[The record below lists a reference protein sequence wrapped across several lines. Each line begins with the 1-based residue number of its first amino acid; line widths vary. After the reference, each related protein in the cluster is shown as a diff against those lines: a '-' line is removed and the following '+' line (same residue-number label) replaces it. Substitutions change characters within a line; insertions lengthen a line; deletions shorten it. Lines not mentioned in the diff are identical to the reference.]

1 MSIGVA
7 LPSEQNLAQLLF
19 PGLLTLD
26 EQSRPVDWA
35 AERHEVSADGLTYT
49 FHLRKG
55 MTWSDGTPID
65 ATTFAYSINRAL
77 DPCTGA
83 VTTYLELIKGAHSF
97 FGCPQGVYKGQVTL
111 IGSSLLT
118 PDPLTLQIVL
128 ERPAGYFLAALTTSL
143 ALAVPRQLIEKY
155 PGNGYPRAWTRH
167 LADNGGFGGNLY
179 KLVKVTGAER
189 DAETSTLV
197 FERNE
202 RFWGQ
207 KPHLRRIEYTVQ
219 VSGDGAWANFTAGKG
234 DLSQPPLE
242 YLAGSSR
249 LKDTV
254 IRQTPLLSLS
264 WLQPN
269 WHIAP
274 FDDLRVRQAFSLALD
289 RRAIAKV
296 ATTVF
301 SHPTFKDFPLPSIH
315 FLPDG
320 MPGYN
325 PSLTD
330 ATRRSDKD
338 ALTPDLT
345 TARALISSYAAEK
358 CGGQLEQCPPIA
370 LEDLSE
376 YLGPIS
382 SAIVQQWQA
391 AFPHWRISSTNCVR
405 GCQAITSNLQS
416 VQLLSGGW
424 LADYPD
430 PQDYLSL
437 LWSTHGV
444 YNHSFVSIPAVDALC
459 AQADAISD
467 QAGRIQLYQ
476 QAEQLLVNQ
485 VAAIPLFQSE
495 AVYVVRTRVVNW
507 RVAPTGQTPLSVW
520 QATYISR

>member
-1 MSIGVA
+1 MQGSV
-7 LPSEQNLAQLLF
+7 
-19 PGLLTLD
+19 
-26 EQSRPVDWA
+26 
-35 AERHEVSADGLTYT
+35 
-49 FHLRKG
+49 
-55 MTWSDGTPID
+55 
-65 ATTFAYSINRAL
+65 
-77 DPCTGA
+77 
-83 VTTYLELIKGAHSF
+83 IKGAQSF
-97 FGCPQGVYKGQVTL
+97 REKTDFGCLEGVYKGPVTL

-118 PDPLTLQIVL
+118 RDPLTLQIVL

-167 LADNGGFGGNLY
+167 LADNGSFGGNLY

-189 DAETSTLV
+189 DAETSMLV

-207 KPHLRRIEYTVQ
+207 KPHLRCIEYTVLR
-219 VSGDGAWANFTAGKG
+219 SGDGAWANFTAGKG

-242 YLAGSSR
+242 YLGGSSR

-254 IRQTPLLSLS
+254 IQQTPLLSIS

-274 FDDLRVRQAFSLALD
+274 FDDLPVRQAFSLALD

-301 SHPTFKDFPLPSIH
+301 PPPTFKDVPLPSIH
-315 FLPDG
+315 CLPDG

-325 PSLTD
+325 PLLTD

-358 CGGQLEQCPPIA
+358 CGGQLEQCPPINLA
-370 LEDLSE
+370 YPSSQSLDLVSSE
-376 YLGPIS
+376 
-382 SAIVQQWQA
+382 IVVQWQA
-391 AFPHWRISSTNCVR
+391 AFPHWRISSTGCVR
-405 GCQAITSNLQS
+405 GCEVLYANPQS
-416 VQLLSGGW
+416 IQLLSEGW
-424 LADYPD
+424 VADYPD

-485 VAAIPLFQSE
+485 GAAIPLFQLE
-495 AVYVVRTRVVNW
+495 AVYVVRTQVVNW